1 MTWTSIIAIYLLFWV
16 MTAFV
21 ILPIG
26 VRTHDELGLPK
37 TPGQADSAPGNFQ
50 PRKILRERHCCRQPC
65 LLYIML
71 ITALTGS
78 IATVLTDCLTR
89 QSKAKAYLRSRS
101 MACANAT

>member
-37 TPGQADSAPGNFQ
+37 TPGQADRAPGNFQ
-50 PRKILRERHCCRQPC
+50 PRKILLRTT
-65 LLYIML
+65 LLSA
-71 ITALTGS
+71 ALF
-78 IATVLTDCLTR
+78 AL
-89 QSKAKAYLRSRS
+89 YY
-101 MACANAT
+101 ANYSFDWVNRDSFDGLFNPPV